1 MVGYAVAFPI
11 KEYDCSVKLDS
22 PAFVENDRTYT
33 PIRFISENLG
43 ATVEWNET
51 EQTVTIQRVK

>member
-1 MVGYAVAFPI
+1 MGSYYKKI
-11 KEYDCSVKLDS
+11 KGEQIKLYS
-22 PAFVENDRTYT
+22 PVFFQHDRTYT